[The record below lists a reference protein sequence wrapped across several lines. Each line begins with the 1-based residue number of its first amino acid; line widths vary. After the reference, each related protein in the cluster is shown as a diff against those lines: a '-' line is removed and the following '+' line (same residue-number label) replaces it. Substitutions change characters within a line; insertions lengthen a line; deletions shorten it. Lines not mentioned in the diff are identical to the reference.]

1 MQGSTETTTEEKR
14 KYTGYSYGKVEF
26 CLPTKLHAPSL
37 ADRVI
42 GHMVMRSTPAAYSHP
57 C

>member
-1 MQGSTETTTEEKR
+1 MTVHSC
-14 KYTGYSYGKVEF
+14 GKVEF

-42 GHMVMRSTPAAYSHP
+42 GHMVMRSTPSAYSRA
-57 C
+57 